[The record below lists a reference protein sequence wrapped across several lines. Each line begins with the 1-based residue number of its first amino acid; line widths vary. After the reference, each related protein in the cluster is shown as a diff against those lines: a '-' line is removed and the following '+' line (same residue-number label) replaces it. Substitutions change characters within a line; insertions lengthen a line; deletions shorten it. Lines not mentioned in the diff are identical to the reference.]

1 MVYTESFLYFVNVK
15 TTLFLIIVFLVE
27 FFGAYNIIKAN
38 TIYCSS
44 CKYQVYYDATSSL
57 YYDGKYLINYY

>member
-1 MVYTESFLYFVNVK
+1 MVYKVSFLYFV
-15 TTLFLIIVFLVE
+15 LFLIIVFLVE
-27 FFGAYNIIKAN
+27 FFGAYNIIEAN

-44 CKYQVYYDATSSL
+44 CKYQVYYDVTSNL